1 MSKVQCVLC
10 FENCT
15 TEGRGGEKGGSAN
28 SKTKHTEPLTLGQ
41 YHGEEEGIWENISTD
56 RRVSAEGSTEH
67 RGGAAPEVRGRSRRA
82 NEAGGE
88 IFCLYA
94 RL

>member
-1 MSKVQCVLC
+1 MQLNIQNTAKYNNQSLLPARPSD
-10 FENCT
+10 
-15 TEGRGGEKGGSAN
+15 EGIM
-28 SKTKHTEPLTLGQ
+28 GQ

-67 RGGAAPEVRGRSRRA
+67 QGGAAPEVRGRSRRA

>member
-1 MSKVQCVLC
+1 MAKYLNQSLLTVQRSA
-10 FENCT
+10 
-15 TEGRGGEKGGSAN
+15 EGIM
-28 SKTKHTEPLTLGQ
+28 GQ
-41 YHGEEEGIWENISTD
+41 YHGEEEGIWQNISTD